1 MIILSAFCAVE
12 FFTFLNV
19 LILCMIQYKV
29 FHAKI
34 FSKLAGILDCGVM
47 FLIRIEDITL
57 SVQAECFVEHPV
69 TAFGVFLLA
78 LVVWLIA
85 TAGKYLSTIV
95 DHLESELFCLGGT
108 DVKEGH
114 FLIEDRSLLTVF
126 YFDQVKSVTNV
137 LCLLFIQKLKGHVF
151 QKSDHLIMGI
161 DIRLALV
168 STFFHILADDADHP
182 DDSHDMVYVLMC
194 NKDLMDI
201 HQVNTCLLQLGKYS
215 ISTASVNQ
223 KMAVLIAE
231 HETCIV
237 AFCYQCVTCSKHG

>member
-69 TAFGVFLLA
+69 AAFGVFLLA

-85 TAGKYLSTIV
+85 TTGKYLATVV

-137 LCLLFIQKLKGHVF
+137 LYFP
-151 QKSDHLIMGI
+151 S
-161 DIRLALV
+161 
-168 STFFHILADDADHP
+168 
-182 DDSHDMVYVLMC
+182 
-194 NKDLMDI
+194 
-201 HQVNTCLLQLGKYS
+201 
-215 ISTASVNQ
+215 
-223 KMAVLIAE
+223 
-231 HETCIV
+231 
-237 AFCYQCVTCSKHG
+237 

>member
-1 MIILSAFCAVE
+1 M
-12 FFTFLNV
+12 
-19 LILCMIQYKV
+19 
-29 FHAKI
+29 
-34 FSKLAGILDCGVM
+34 
-47 FLIRIEDITL
+47 
-57 SVQAECFVEHPV
+57 EHPV
-69 TAFGVFLLA
+69 AAFGVFLLA

-85 TAGKYLSTIV
+85 TAGKYLATVV

-215 ISTASVNQ
+215 ISAASVNQ